1 MDEQKNQNANMCGCK
16 MCQKCGWCPAGKWR
30 MIVKVILLVVILSA
44 IVSVFDHG
52 NRGDKNANQDTIV
65 VSGKGELTVKPDIAE
80 ISFSVTSENMDVS
93 KASDAVNTKI
103 AAIVA
108 KLKADGM
115 DEADIKTTG
124 YDIEPQYNYVNN
136 PVPMNG
142 VYMPSGNQV
151 LAGYN
156 VTDSIDIK
164 IRDLTKAGSIVT
176 DLGTLGVTNMSGLNF
191 TEDKYD
197 ALVLQ
202 ARDAAIADARTQAQD
217 LAKSLGVKLVK
228 IVSYSDQSQ
237 PIYYATNAMAVP
249 SAMGGVAK
257 AVLPTGQNT
266 ITANVSVTYEIQQ

>member
-1 MDEQKNQNANMCGCK
+1 MNGEEKMCGMCGMCGGKRVWK
-16 MCQKCGWCPAGKWR
+16 MVW
-30 MIVKVILLVVILSA
+30 IVIIAVIIASVVA
-44 IVSVFDHG
+44 NAVG
-52 NRGDKNANQDTIV
+52 GGRGHKDGEQDTIV

-80 ISFSVTSENMDVS
+80 VSFSVTNENLDVG
-93 KASDAVNTKI
+93 KATDAVNAKI
-103 AAIVA
+103 ATIVA
-108 KLKADGM
+108 KLKADGV

-124 YDIEPQYNYVNN
+124 YDISPQYNYVNN
-136 PVPMNG
+136 PVPMNMP
-142 VYMPSGNQV
+142 YIPSGNQV

-164 IRDLTKAGSIVT
+164 IRDLTKAAGIVT
-176 DLGTLGVTNMSGLNF
+176 DLGALGVTDMSGLNF

-197 ALVLQ
+197 DLVKQ

-228 IVSYSDQSQ
+228 IVAYSDQSQ

-249 SAMGGVAK
+249 SAMGGGSVK

-266 ITANVSVTYEIQQ
+266 ITSNVSVTYEIQ

>member
-1 MDEQKNQNANMCGCK
+1 
-16 MCQKCGWCPAGKWR
+16 
-30 MIVKVILLVVILSA
+30 
-44 IVSVFDHG
+44 
-52 NRGDKNANQDTIV
+52 
-65 VSGKGELTVKPDIAE
+65 
-80 ISFSVTSENMDVS
+80 
-93 KASDAVNTKI
+93 
-103 AAIVA
+103 
-108 KLKADGM
+108 
-115 DEADIKTTG
+115 
-124 YDIEPQYNYVNN
+124 
-136 PVPMNG
+136 MNG

-202 ARDAAIADARTQAQD
+202 ARDAAIADARTQAQK

-228 IVSYSDQSQ
+228 IVSYSD
-237 PIYYATNAMAVP
+237 NP
-249 SAMGGVAK
+249 SRSIMQQMPWRYLAAMGGVAK